1 MVAALQDVF
10 NLRNGAIFKA
20 ATALAGGGARAT
32 DGSCGSYSGG
42 ILFIGSVIG
51 RERDNFEDKE
61 KVRIKTH
68 NLAKKLHDK
77 FIKEYGSVICRD
89 IQTKIMGRSYYFI
102 DPDEYR
108 KFLDAGAHDIYCP
121 DVVGKAA
128 RWVTEILLEAKR
140 LPTPR

>member
-1 MVAALQDVF
+1 M
-10 NLRNGAIFKA
+10 
-20 ATALAGGGARAT
+20 
-32 DGSCGSYSGG
+32 
-42 ILFIGSVIG
+42 GSVIG

-61 KVRIKTH
+61 KVRVKTH
-68 NLAKKLHDK
+68 DLAKKLHDK

-102 DPDEYR
+102 DPDEYQ

-128 RWVTEILLEAKR
+128 RWVTEILLEAKL

>member
-10 NLRNGAIFKA
+10 NLRNDAIFKA

-61 KVRIKTH
+61 KVRVKTH
-68 NLAKKLHDK
+68 DLAKKLHDK

-102 DPDEYR
+102 DPDEYQ

-128 RWVTEILLEAKR
+128 RWVTEILLEAKL

>member
-1 MVAALQDVF
+1 VVAALQDVF
-10 NLRNGAIFKA
+10 NLRNDPIFKA

-42 ILFIGSVIG
+42 ILFLGSVIG

-61 KVRIKTH
+61 KVRVKTH
-68 NLAKKLHDK
+68 DLAKKLHDK

-102 DPDEYR
+102 DPDEYQ

-128 RWVTEILLEAKR
+128 RWVTEILLEAKL

>member
-10 NLRNGAIFKA
+10 NLRNDAIFKA

-128 RWVTEILLEAKR
+128 RWVTEILLEAKL

>member
-1 MVAALQDVF
+1 LQDVF
-10 NLRNGAIFKA
+10 NLRNDAIFKA

-102 DPDEYR
+102 DPDEYQ

-128 RWVTEILLEAKR
+128 RWVTEILLEAKL

>member
-1 MVAALQDVF
+1 VVAALQDVF
-10 NLRNGAIFKA
+10 NLRNDAIFKA

-128 RWVTEILLEAKR
+128 RWVTEILLEAKL